1 MPSLRPLTRALPR
14 QLPTTTTTTTL
25 SARSFSIRARLMAAG
40 DTGGTRSGG
49 SAQGDAF
56 SKREQSN
63 ENYEIRRRETEKLEA
78 LKRKIADNEAQL
90 AKDRQEVE
98 GLNKEEGKK

>member
-1 MPSLRPLTRALPR
+1 MSSLRTLTRALPR
-14 QLPTTTTTTTL
+14 QLPTTSTRTF
-25 SARSFSIRARLMAAG
+25 SAVTRHMAAG

-49 SAQGDAF
+49 AAQGDAF
-56 SKREQSN
+56 SKRERAN
-63 ENYEIRRRETEKLEA
+63 EDYEIRRREMDKLEA

-98 GLNKEEGKK
+98 GLSKEEGGKQ

>member
-1 MPSLRPLTRALPR
+1 MSSFRTLTRALPR
-14 QLPTTTTTTTL
+14 QLPTTT
-25 SARSFSIRARLMAAG
+25 ARSFSIGARLRAAG

-49 SAQGDAF
+49 AAQGDAF
-56 SKREQSN
+56 SKREQSS
-63 ENYEIRRRETEKLEA
+63 ENYEIRKREMEKLEA

-98 GLNKEEGKK
+98 GLNKKQ